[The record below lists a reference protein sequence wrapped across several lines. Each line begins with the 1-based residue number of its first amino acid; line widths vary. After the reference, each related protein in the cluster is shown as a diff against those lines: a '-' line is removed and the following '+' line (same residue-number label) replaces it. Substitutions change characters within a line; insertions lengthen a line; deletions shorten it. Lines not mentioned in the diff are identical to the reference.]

1 MAANPRVSKMP
12 PKKLQ
17 PSKWPFPVSGTG
29 SGAAVLGVGV
39 GEVVVVVVG
48 AAVVV
53 VVVVVVVVS
62 GVGVIVVV
70 VVTVVVLVVVVV
82 VVVVLVVVSEVVVS
96 GGAVVV
102 VVVVGSGSG
111 AGSSPEEGQDSISLI
126 TVGLTE
132 SSVILL
138 SNSQTSDVSLYF
150 TNTHPSTARQASQ
163 SASALHDGGAEVVD
177 VVLAGVVLGGVE
189 GGRAQT
195 WQPMTNPRRRYP
207 SMLMRKSCVSVTALL
222 SEYEPALPASHLTTC
237 LVHTVVSATAH
248 NWFCCLSGLGLG
260 LCNLL

>member
-17 PSKWPFPVSGTG
+17 PSKWPFPVSG

-39 GEVVVVVVG
+39 VEVVVVVVG

-53 VVVVVVVVS
+53 VVVS
-62 GVGVIVVV
+62 GAGVIVVVV

-82 VVVVLVVVSEVVVS
+82 VVVLVVVVSEVVVS

-111 AGSSPEEGQDSISLI
+111 VGSSPEAGQDSLSLI
-126 TVGLTE
+126 TVCSTE

-138 SNSQTSDVSLYF
+138 SN
-150 TNTHPSTARQASQ
+150 
-163 SASALHDGGAEVVD
+163 
-177 VVLAGVVLGGVE
+177 
-189 GGRAQT
+189 
-195 WQPMTNPRRRYP
+195 
-207 SMLMRKSCVSVTALL
+207 
-222 SEYEPALPASHLTTC
+222 
-237 LVHTVVSATAH
+237 
-248 NWFCCLSGLGLG
+248 
-260 LCNLL
+260 

>member
-17 PSKWPFPVSGTG
+17 PSKWPFPVSG

-39 GEVVVVVVG
+39 VEVVVVVVG

-53 VVVVVVVVS
+53 VVVS
-62 GVGVIVVV
+62 GAGVIVVVV

-82 VVVVLVVVSEVVVS
+82 VVVLVVVVSEVVVS

-111 AGSSPEEGQDSISLI
+111 VGSSPEAGQDSVFLI
-126 TVGLTE
+126 TVCSTE

-138 SNSQTSDVSLYF
+138 SN
-150 TNTHPSTARQASQ
+150 
-163 SASALHDGGAEVVD
+163 
-177 VVLAGVVLGGVE
+177 
-189 GGRAQT
+189 
-195 WQPMTNPRRRYP
+195 
-207 SMLMRKSCVSVTALL
+207 
-222 SEYEPALPASHLTTC
+222 
-237 LVHTVVSATAH
+237 
-248 NWFCCLSGLGLG
+248 
-260 LCNLL
+260 

>member
-17 PSKWPFPVSGTG
+17 PSKWPFPVSG

-39 GEVVVVVVG
+39 VEVVVVVVG

-53 VVVVVVVVS
+53 VVVS
-62 GVGVIVVV
+62 GAGVIVVVVV

-82 VVVVLVVVSEVVVS
+82 VVVLVVVVSEVVVS

-111 AGSSPEEGQDSISLI
+111 VGSSPEAGQDSLSLI
-126 TVGLTE
+126 TVCSTE

-138 SNSQTSDVSLYF
+138 SN
-150 TNTHPSTARQASQ
+150 
-163 SASALHDGGAEVVD
+163 
-177 VVLAGVVLGGVE
+177 
-189 GGRAQT
+189 
-195 WQPMTNPRRRYP
+195 
-207 SMLMRKSCVSVTALL
+207 
-222 SEYEPALPASHLTTC
+222 
-237 LVHTVVSATAH
+237 
-248 NWFCCLSGLGLG
+248 
-260 LCNLL
+260 

>member
-53 VVVVVVVVS
+53 VVVVS

-70 VVTVVVLVVVVV
+70 VVVTVVVLVVVV

-96 GGAVVV
+96 GGAEVV

-111 AGSSPEEGQDSISLI
+111 VGSSPEEGQDSVFLI
-126 TVGLTE
+126 TVGSTE
-132 SSVILL
+132 SWLISL
-138 SNSQTSDVSLYF
+138 SNSQTSDISLYF
-150 TNTHPSTARQASQ
+150 TNTHPSTARHASQ

-207 SMLMRKSCVSVTALL
+207 SMLTRKSCVSVTALL
-222 SEYEPALPASHLTTC
+222 SEYLPASLSPHYLPGTHSG
-237 LVHTVVSATAH
+237 VATAH

-260 LCNLL
+260 LGLCNLL